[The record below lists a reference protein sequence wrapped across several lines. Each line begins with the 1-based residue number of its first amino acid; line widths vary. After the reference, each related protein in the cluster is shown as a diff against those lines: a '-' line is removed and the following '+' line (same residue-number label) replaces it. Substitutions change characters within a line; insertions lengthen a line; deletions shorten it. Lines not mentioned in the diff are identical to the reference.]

1 MSDSQLAF
9 LQNFYT
15 DVTLY
20 VPAEPVKPAA
30 PPAPK
35 TPAPNNDGTAPVSAS
50 STPRPPVRDV
60 RMPST
65 AFTRPSAGLERLS
78 ANFHHPITASDP
90 APEPLAAAAMNTPP
104 SPVEARLF
112 APLVSASV
120 TPPHTPEAHQPP
132 FGQVAGPAGM
142 PPLTTPA
149 VPPVMLTPFA
159 TVGDNTQG
167 VILLFRLPREQ
178 FMKLH
183 RNVFLNK
190 LLQALNLAMA
200 DVMLVNVEAELP
212 VALANLR
219 GALAATHIIAFG
231 KNLLDVTIR
240 NTQIYEPVMFQSLNL
255 AYLASATVDLVEYD
269 VSLKKRLWPGLQR
282 MFM

>member
-1 MSDSQLAF
+1 
-9 LQNFYT
+9 
-15 DVTLY
+15 
-20 VPAEPVKPAA
+20 
-30 PPAPK
+30 
-35 TPAPNNDGTAPVSAS
+35 
-50 STPRPPVRDV
+50 
-60 RMPST
+60 
-65 AFTRPSAGLERLS
+65 
-78 ANFHHPITASDP
+78 
-90 APEPLAAAAMNTPP
+90 
-104 SPVEARLF
+104 
-112 APLVSASV
+112 
-120 TPPHTPEAHQPP
+120 
-132 FGQVAGPAGM
+132 M
-142 PPLTTPA
+142 PPLTSPA

-159 TVGDNTQG
+159 TVGNNTQG

-190 LLQALNLAMA
+190 MLQALNLAMA